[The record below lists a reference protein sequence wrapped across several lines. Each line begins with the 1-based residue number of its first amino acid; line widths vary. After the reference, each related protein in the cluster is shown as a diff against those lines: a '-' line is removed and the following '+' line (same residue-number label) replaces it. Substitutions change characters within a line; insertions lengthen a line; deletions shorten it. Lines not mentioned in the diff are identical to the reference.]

1 MSRPNH
7 SPSLVRFLLVISFL
21 WWGRIITAEAQEVA
35 TGQAIQ
41 LLLEELPE
49 GEEALQLEETLRQ
62 LLAEPLDLNHATE
75 EQLLQLPYF
84 DAFFVRN
91 LLLYRSKAG
100 GRFRSI
106 YDLKAVPGAPISH
119 LPLLAPF
126 LRVGSDRPRMVA
138 PLRQDFYLGS
148 ELTLPHRRDRYQ
160 GIGVGLRYV
169 GSRQERHSWSLVL
182 GQDRGESWLPL
193 RKGVADHLS
202 FSYQYRQPHW
212 QVLLGDYRLQAGLGV
227 QMGQANS
234 FFSRSEMTG
243 QPPSLSGQLVRPHTS
258 FREEGYLRGVATSW
272 QGGPVQVALFYGFER
287 LDARIEG
294 RRLLTLY
301 PGGMHRTSKEQR
313 YRHTALRSSGGAIVS
328 YQKGK
333 LEVGSTLMGRRYRTA
348 EGQPMVAY
356 RREAKPELNHSA
368 SLYFRYLQ
376 RHWLL
381 TGETLLAP
389 TNRRATLLS
398 ISYFHDHI
406 GRITLSTRYLGADHY
421 SPLGMIESRSS
432 SRRDE
437 RGMQLFWSGELAR
450 WWTGMVHLDLS
461 QKASVKSGLKPEQW
475 RLTARADY
483 REGRQAFQSRLT
495 FTKRSQLPL
504 RTAFRTT
511 YLCQLSSPLYIR
523 SGLQFT
529 HLSDTPLTWALFG
542 RVRYQP
548 DPQFSLEGGVHY
560 FNATSGVIRADQP
573 YLPWRYYVPMLR
585 GKGLRTTLQTHYHLG
600 HLHAYLRA
608 SLTHYQEAPTS
619 LLPSLLEVAFTYR
632 L

>member
-1 MSRPNH
+1 MNR
-7 SPSLVRFLLVISFL
+7 
-21 WWGRIITAEAQEVA
+21 
-35 TGQAIQ
+35 
-41 LLLEELPE
+41 
-49 GEEALQLEETLRQ
+49 
-62 LLAEPLDLNHATE
+62 
-75 EQLLQLPYF
+75 
-84 DAFFVRN
+84 
-91 LLLYRSKAG
+91 
-100 GRFRSI
+100 
-106 YDLKAVPGAPISH
+106 

-126 LRVGSDRPRMVA
+126 LTVGSDRPRTVV
-138 PLRQDFYLGS
+138 PLRQDLYLGS

-160 GIGVGLRYV
+160 GIGTGLRYV

-182 GQDRGESWLPL
+182 GQDRGEPLLPL

-212 QVLLGDYRLQAGLGV
+212 QVVLGDYRLQAGLGV
-227 QMGQANS
+227 QLGQANS
-234 FFSRSEMTG
+234 FFSRSEITG
-243 QPPSLSGQLVRPHTS
+243 QPPSLSGQLIRPHTS
-258 FREEGYLRGVATSW
+258 FREEGFLRGVVTRW
-272 QGGPVQVALFYGFER
+272 QGGPVQVTLFYGFER

-294 RRLLTLY
+294 RRLVTLY
-301 PGGMHRTSKEQR
+301 PGGMHRTTKEQR

-333 LEVGSTLMGRRYRTA
+333 LEVGTTLIGRRYRTA
-348 EGQPMVAY
+348 VGQPMVAY
-356 RREAKPELNHSA
+356 RREPKPELNHSA

-389 TNRRATLLS
+389 KNRRATLLS

-406 GRITLSTRYLGADHY
+406 GRFTLSTRYLGADHY

-461 QKASVKSGLKPEQW
+461 QKTSVKSGSKPEQW

-511 YLCQLSSPLYIR
+511 YLCQLSSPLHIR

-560 FNATSGVIRADQP
+560 FSATSGVVRADQP

-600 HLHAYLRA
+600 NLHAYLRA